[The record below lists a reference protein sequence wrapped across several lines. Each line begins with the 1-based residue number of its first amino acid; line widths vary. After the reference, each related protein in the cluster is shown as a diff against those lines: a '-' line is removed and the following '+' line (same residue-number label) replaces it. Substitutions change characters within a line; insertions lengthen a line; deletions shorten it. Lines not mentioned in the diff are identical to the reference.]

1 MESHLDEMAWRVLA
15 VLQADGRLSYSEIGR
30 RVGLSPPAA
39 AERVRRLEEAG
50 AITGYG
56 AGVDP
61 ARLGYA
67 VTAFISLGTENAR
80 YQRVR
85 RLAVELPEVVECHHV
100 SGDPSFLI
108 KVRAGS
114 LEHLERVISRFAEVG
129 RTSTAI
135 ALSTSLDGKP
145 IAGPPRAASGR

>member
-1 MESHLDEMAWRVLA
+1 MESRIDEIAWRILA

-56 AGVDP
+56 AGVEA

-67 VTAFISLGTENAR
+67 VTAFISLATVNAR

-85 RLAVELPEVVECHHV
+85 RLAVDLPEVVECHHV
-100 SGDPSFLI
+100 SGDQSFLI

-114 LEHLERVISRFAEVG
+114 LEHLERVIARFAEVG

-135 ALSTSLDGKP
+135 ALSTSLGGKP
-145 IAGPPRAASGR
+145 IAGPPAR

>member
-1 MESHLDEMAWRVLA
+1 MESNFDEMAWRVLA
-15 VLQADGRLSYSEIGR
+15 VLQADGRLSNREIGR

-39 AERVRRLEEAG
+39 AERVRRLEAAG

-85 RLAVELPEVVECHHV
+85 RLAVDLPEVVECHHV
-100 SGDPSFLI
+100 SGDQSFLI

-114 LEHLERVISRFAEVG
+114 LGHLERVIARFAEVG
-129 RTSTAI
+129 RTSTTI
-135 ALSTSLDGKP
+135 ALSTSLGGKP
-145 IAGPPRAASGR
+145 IAGPPAR

>member
-1 MESHLDEMAWRVLA
+1 MESSLDELAWRVLA

-67 VTAFISLGTENAR
+67 VTAFISLGTERAR

-85 RLAVELPEVVECHHV
+85 RLAADLPGVVECHHV
-100 SGDPSFLI
+100 SGDQSFLI

-114 LEHLERVISRFAEVG
+114 LGDLERVISRFAEVG

-135 ALSTSLDGKP
+135 ALSTSLGGKP
-145 IAGPPRAASGR
+145 ITAPPPALPGR